1 MSDRHQLANHIQ
13 ALEGDHVKAIVLEWL
28 EGTEGSLD
36 EFEQLLEAGSV
47 GTDADEL
54 LYGELDEH
62 RTFQPLTEAEMA
74 MKSLQVL
81 EDYKRTR
88 NGVSHE
94 RVQEWLDSFGTDN
107 PLPCPR

>member
-1 MSDRHQLANHIQ
+1 
-13 ALEGDHVKAIVLEWL
+13 VKAIVLEWL

-47 GTDADEL
+47 GMDADEL